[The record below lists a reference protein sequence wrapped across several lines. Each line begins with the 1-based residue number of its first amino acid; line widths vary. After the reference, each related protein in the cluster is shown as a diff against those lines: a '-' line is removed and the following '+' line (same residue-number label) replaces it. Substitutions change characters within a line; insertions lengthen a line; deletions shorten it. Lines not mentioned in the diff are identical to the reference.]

1 MAIFNMVQGK
11 VPMTYRGTKTIALF
25 HFDDY
30 IDNKTP
36 VATVG
41 NGMVNGTISPY
52 LGIAHFGIVG
62 KIDGGDNLKYKTSDL
77 SFGTGPFT
85 IEFFFFKNV
94 WDTTSPLSRVDVSD
108 NENVNK
114 TYIYLSLTSSWT
126 YHFNLGQVRRGEV
139 DGQAP
144 LPPGDA
150 AGRQGGPH
158 PLARLPHGGVGQAD
172 EREGRQARGAVGLD
186 LDDVPRQAGEGD
198 GEGARQSAHSPTP
211 RWWRS
216 TAGRPGRSTMDTTSM
231 RSPQWATSCE
241 AAQAPVRARSRA
253 SLAAVTAAAGGAAG
267 WDARVLTSTHSKL

>member
-126 YHFNLGQVRRGEV
+126 YHFNVFGGNLKEV
-139 DGQAP
+139 KFENIPSEGWIHVALVGNGKQN
-144 LPPGDA
+144 A
-150 AGRQGGPH
+150 AR
-158 PLARLPHGGVGQAD
+158 
-172 EREGRQARGAVGLD
+172 AVD
-186 LDDVPRQAGEGD
+186 LFLNG
-198 GEGARQSAHSPTP
+198 
-211 RWWRS
+211 
-216 TAGRPGRSTMDTTSM
+216 
-231 RSPQWATSCE
+231 
-241 AAQAPVRARSRA
+241 
-253 SLAAVTAAAGGAAG
+253 
-267 WDARVLTSTHSKL
+267 SKLTTIQSNYDFKSANTLKISPINISGHRLLIDELRISNVVRYTTNFTPPTAPFAPD